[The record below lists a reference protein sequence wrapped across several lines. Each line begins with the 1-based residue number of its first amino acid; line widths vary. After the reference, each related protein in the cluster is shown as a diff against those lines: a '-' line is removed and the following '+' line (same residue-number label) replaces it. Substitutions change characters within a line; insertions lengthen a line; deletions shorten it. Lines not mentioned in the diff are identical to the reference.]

1 MQALVSTLSF
11 KKFQAIFGIL
21 LHSFAWPQQNLG
33 AKNKTLSLYNVDSE
47 LNELTRSF
55 CKQPEVT
62 QKQKGLY
69 FAVEYLW

>member
-11 KKFQAIFGIL
+11 KKISSYIG
-21 LHSFAWPQQNLG
+21 HNLG